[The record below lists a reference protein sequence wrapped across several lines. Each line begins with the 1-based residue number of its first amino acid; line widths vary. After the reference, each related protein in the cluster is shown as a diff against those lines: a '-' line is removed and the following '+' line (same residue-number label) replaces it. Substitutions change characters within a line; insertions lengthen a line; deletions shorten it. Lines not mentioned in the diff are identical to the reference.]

1 MLPDLP
7 TKGDFRKFRLDQH
20 RERLYLSP
28 CIIGEGEAVEYFLD
42 IGVFSGKVAVIV
54 IGVLVILFAIAL
66 LVARK
71 QQERQEHLE
80 VQDLNEKLR
89 SYTNLLKSAIFSKK
103 EWKDEAKKQKK
114 EYKAKEKQS
123 DHRPRLFVLDF
134 EGDIKAEEVDRLR
147 HEISIVLSVAQP
159 GDEAVV
165 RVESPGGMVHTYG
178 LAAAQLLRFKQHKI
192 PLTICVDKVAASG
205 GYLMACTA
213 DKILAAPFAIVGSIG
228 VLAQVPNLHRL
239 LKKHDVDYEEITSG
253 EYKRTVSLMGEI
265 TPKGREK
272 FTEQIEDTHKLFK
285 EFVIKCRPQLDLEK
299 VATGEHWFGE
309 RALALSLVDELVTS
323 DEFLISQMADKQIYH
338 LELAEKKTLGEK
350 LSEAINGTAAKASES
365 FLHSLFK
372 RWIV

>member
-1 MLPDLP
+1 M
-7 TKGDFRKFRLDQH
+7 
-20 RERLYLSP
+20 EYL
-28 CIIGEGEAVEYFLD
+28 LD
-42 IGVFSGKVAVIV
+42 IGVFSGKIAVIV
-54 IGVLVILFAIAL
+54 VGVLVVLFAIAL

-114 EYKAKEKQS
+114 EYKEKEKKS

-134 EGDIKAEEVDRLR
+134 EGDIKADEVDRLR

-178 LAAAQLLRFKQHKI
+178 LAAAQLLRFRQHQI
-192 PLTICVDKVAASG
+192 PLTVCVDKVAASG

-213 DKILAAPFAIVGSIG
+213 NKIVAAPFAILGSIG

-253 EYKRTVSLMGEI
+253 EFKRTVSLMGEI

-285 EFVIKCRPQLDLEK
+285 EFVVKCRPQLELDK

-309 RALALSLVDELVTS
+309 RAIALKLVDELMTS
-323 DEFLISQMADKQIYH
+323 DEYLISQMDDKQIYH

-350 LSEAINGTAAKASES
+350 LSDALNGSVAKASETA
-365 FLHSLFK
+365 LHSLLK
-372 RWIV
+372 RWTF